1 MKRFRLGTL
10 LLLIAI
16 ATLVIAMVVQ
26 QRRAARR
33 EAELRV
39 QMTEKDAL
47 VDWYR
52 AYDTELKERLK
63 YWARRSADRRA
74 ADEGTGKKEGS
85 RNE

>member
-10 LLLIAI
+10 LLLVAI
-16 ATLVIAMVVQ
+16 AALGIAMVVQ

-33 EAELRV
+33 EAEFRA

-52 AYDTELKERLK
+52 AYDTELKERLRVLGSTVCRPPS
-63 YWARRSADRRA
+63 RRRR
-74 ADEGTGKKEGS
+74 DGKKRRES
-85 RNE
+85 R